1 MDKKAPQVARLT
13 VFLNVYGA
21 ITVALFGFLFIMTAI
36 DSPLMLEGGAL
47 RFMRWEIAK
56 HVDLMIEIVYF
67 VWGIFFFIAA
77 RKPLEHL
84 SLIDFTIWAN
94 LAHGLLMIP
103 QAYHTHVLPTKIAT
117 DVLYALGLSGGL
129 WLLRPAGAERQSV
142 ATK

>member
-1 MDKKAPQVARLT
+1 MDKEAKQVARLT
-13 VFLNVYGA
+13 VFLNVYGV

-36 DSPLMLEGGAL
+36 DSPLMLEGGTL

-56 HVDLMIEIVYF
+56 HVDLMIEIVY
-67 VWGIFFFIAA
+67 
-77 RKPLEHL
+77 
-84 SLIDFTIWAN
+84 WAN

-142 ATK
+142 ATT